1 MSTQRCP
8 RHNWTYAIQ
17 LRRESSGCKYSSSSH
32 QHEVCT
38 CCSKPLR
45 ARSAKCPVSQP
56 GPPSPD
62 SLNHPRTL
70 MANSDQKEIVY
81 FLGIATGTPG
91 EGSAARENWSPLWG
105 TEQTQFWAVG
115 AGTAVTGQQSCVS
128 RSAQSSEAGV
138 HLTALVHAKC
148 ILSRSGSRPRV
159 CSPSD
164 SLPECRCIQ
173 NLLRY
178 LPSMK
183 CLPASLRAIPSN

>member
-56 GPPSPD
+56 GPTFTPIPSIIQE
-62 SLNHPRTL
+62 LQWQTQTKR
-70 MANSDQKEIVY
+70 EIVY

-91 EGSAARENWSPLWG
+91 EGSAARENLSPC
-105 TEQTQFWAVG
+105 G
-115 AGTAVTGQQSCVS
+115 A
-128 RSAQSSEAGV
+128 
-138 HLTALVHAKC
+138 
-148 ILSRSGSRPRV
+148 LSRLSSGLWSWHSSHGTTKLCV
-159 CSPSD
+159 
-164 SLPECRCIQ
+164 
-173 NLLRY
+173 
-178 LPSMK
+178 
-183 CLPASLRAIPSN
+183 